1 MRRPAV
7 VSLQCLLCVHA
18 VGLKGCVAFAQGW
31 PFWQI
36 WLASMA
42 STLVQLLVVMCPASG
57 PLPASTQMHWR
68 QIVERHP
75 AWLLAVVDLWACRQT
90 PNFQP
95 SNSLPSPACRL
106 EQQGK
111 SAWAGDR
118 NSRCVPPAPS
128 IGQPRVFASAL
139 ICRGAGVCMPAHLMH
154 QVSNSCTRSDQ
165 CTHHTTE
172 VLSKGQGRTQGSRA
186 FAG

>member
-1 MRRPAV
+1 MLALCACCRSQRLCGFCSRLAF
-7 VSLQCLLCVHA
+7 LANLACLNGLH
-18 VGLKGCVAFAQGW
+18 VGAAPCGDV
-31 PFWQI
+31 PSI
-36 WLASMA
+36 WA
-42 STLVQLLVVMCPASG
+42 STCEHVDALEANCGSSTCLVAGCSRFVGMSA
-57 PLPASTQMHWR
+57 
-68 QIVERHP
+68 
-75 AWLLAVVDLWACRQT
+75 DLQ
-90 PNFQP
+90 PNP
-95 SNSLPSPACRL
+95 LPSPACRL
-106 EQQGK
+106 KQQGK

-172 VLSKGQGRTQGSRA
+172 VLSKGQGRTQGS
-186 FAG
+186 